1 MKRLI
6 LSPARVAALAL
17 LLALAG
23 NGTSYAQETDIK
35 AAIDALH
42 AAISTLDVS
51 KIEPLWVHDNSVMSK
66 QPPDKNISV
75 GWDAVKTDWEADF
88 QPLSELNVTQAEG
101 PYVRVNGNVAWQ
113 MGIAKAVGKLKT
125 GAAVNALVAET
136 DVFEKSDG
144 KWLIVSHTATRLSQ

>member
-17 LLALAG
+17 WLALAG

-75 GWDAVKTDWEADF
+75 GWDAVQDGLGSGFPTLIGTERHPGGRALYTSQWQCGMAD
-88 QPLSELNVTQAEG
+88 
-101 PYVRVNGNVAWQ
+101 GNR
-113 MGIAKAVGKLKT
+113 KAVGKLKT

-144 KWLIVSHTATRLSQ
+144 KWLIVSHTATRLPQ